1 MRCRAGGS
9 VGVADGL
16 AAAVLGAIG
25 GFASGAATWLLRSV
39 LEDWQSRQRE
49 TRERK
54 REDLDKLADL
64 FRRQPMD
71 PMLLRM
77 AAASTADPDLVAQVG
92 RLITAIRSRSGR
104 MRR

>member
-1 MRCRAGGS
+1 
-9 VGVADGL
+9 
-16 AAAVLGAIG
+16 
-25 GFASGAATWLLRSV
+25 LLRSV

-77 AAASTADPDLVAQVG
+77 AAASTADPDLVAHVG
-92 RLITAIRSRSGR
+92 RLITADTPEKRSDAQGDVANQIGVLRSKL
-104 MRR
+104 

>member
-1 MRCRAGGS
+1 
-9 VGVADGL
+9 
-16 AAAVLGAIG
+16 
-25 GFASGAATWLLRSV
+25 LLRSV

-77 AAASTADPDLVAQVG
+77 AAL
-92 RLITAIRSRSGR
+92 
-104 MRR
+104 RRPIPTLWRT